1 MPRELRA
8 CCRTARLLLGKNS
21 EDMSVKFD
29 QAGVY
34 GVKYLP
40 LLRNGHRG
48 HHRGRHADK
57 HRAGQG
63 GAAGQRPSRCLRG
76 CSRTWKPVKPSP
88 SRGNPV
94 CRSRAF
100 ATIKVPRRPTA
111 SGFFLLGLNLGRRVD
126 PPVTG
131 RIRGRPSTK
140 CYSAN
145 WRQRLGGS
153 LHTAV
158 PNWTGRPPLESAGL
172 HLARWMHRG
181 ILIGVDRMRGSLC
194 DRRGMSRFPC
204 DEDCRSRIG
213 ADLDDGIGQELMRG

>member
-1 MPRELRA
+1 MLTNIEQDKAVPQVKGQADVCEAVREHE
-8 CCRTARLLLGKNS
+8 N
-21 EDMSVKFD
+21 
-29 QAGVY
+29 
-34 GVKYLP
+34 
-40 LLRNGHRG
+40 
-48 HHRGRHADK
+48 
-57 HRAGQG
+57 
-63 GAAGQRPSRCLRG
+63 PS
-76 CSRTWKPVKPSP
+76 SPSP
-88 SRGNPV
+88 SRGSPV

-111 SGFFLLGLNLGRRVD
+111 SAFFLLGLNLGRRVD

-131 RIRGRPSTK
+131 RIRGRPSPK
-140 CYSAN
+140 CCSAN
-145 WRQRLGGS
+145 WRQRLGGF

-194 DRRGMSRFPC
+194 DRRGTSRFPC

-213 ADLDDGIGQELMRG
+213 ADLDDSIGQELMRGRMSASSAAEDRLRERAVAA